1 MALATDSASMARALW
16 KGPFFQL
23 SLLNA
28 IKADANREGVK
39 THARSNTII
48 PSFIGAR
55 LLVHNGRD
63 YIPLV
68 VREEMVGKKIGDFVA
83 TQKPFSY
90 RATNAGKK
98 AAKK

>member
-1 MALATDSASMARALW
+1 MGRSLW

-28 IKADANREGVK
+28 IKADVKREGVK

-48 PSFIGAR
+48 PSFIGAH
-55 LLVHNGRD
+55 LLVHNGHQ
-63 YIPLV
+63 YVPLT
-68 VREEMVGKKIGDFVA
+68 VREEMVGRKIGDFVA
-83 TQKPFSY
+83 TQKLFSY

>member
-1 MALATDSASMARALW
+1 MGRSAW

-28 IKADANREGVK
+28 IRADTLRQGIR

-48 PSFIGAR
+48 PAFVGAR
-55 LLVHNGRD
+55 LLVHNGKE
-63 YIPLV
+63 YIPLT
-68 VREEMVGKKIGDFVA
+68 VREEMVGRKIGEFVE
-83 TQKPFSY
+83 TRKPFTY

-98 AAKK
+98 APKK

>member
-1 MALATDSASMARALW
+1 MGRSLW

-28 IKADANREGVK
+28 IKADVNRQGIK

-48 PSFIGAR
+48 PSFIGAK
-55 LLVHNGRD
+55 LLVHNGKD
-63 YIPLV
+63 YIPLT
-68 VREEMVGKKIGDFVA
+68 VREEMVGHKIGEFVA
-83 TQKPFSY
+83 TQKPFTY

-98 AAKK
+98 ASKK

>member
-1 MALATDSASMARALW
+1 MGRSLW

-28 IKADANREGVK
+28 IRADASRQGVK
-39 THARSNTII
+39 THARSSTII
-48 PSFIGAR
+48 PSFVGAH

-63 YIPLV
+63 YIPMT
-68 VREEMVGKKIGDFVA
+68 VREEMVGHKIGDFVA

>member
-1 MALATDSASMARALW
+1 MLHFLMGRSLW

-28 IKADANREGVK
+28 IKADAKREGVK

-48 PSFIGAR
+48 PSFIGAH
-55 LLVHNGRD
+55 LLVHNGHQ
-63 YIPLV
+63 YVPLTI
-68 VREEMVGKKIGDFVA
+68 REEMVGRKIGDFVA
-83 TQKPFSY
+83 SQKPFSY